1 MEAIGNVFKNA
12 THYLSSMGISDYIDI
27 ILVAYLIYQVI
38 MFIRK
43 TNSRNIAIGVMLFIV
58 VLWVSEITKLTMI
71 NSLMHK
77 AMELGLIALLILFQ
91 PELRRMLER
100 MGSTLTDGRFSTDTD
115 IETAIAETVEACVD
129 MAKAHTGALIVFER
143 NVSLTHALS
152 TGTLINSDTTAELI
166 KNIFFIKAPLHDGAI
181 IIRKCRIAAAGCV
194 LPLTQNKN
202 LSKELGTRHRAGIG
216 MSEQSD
222 AVVVIISEE
231 TGSVSVA
238 IDGMLKRHL
247 NRDSLNA
254 VLRKELVAEETDES
268 KRVTVFKY
276 IRRLLISDD
285 GREDRHNEK
294 TI

>member
-1 MEAIGNVFKNA
+1 MEAISSALKNA
-12 THYLSSMGISDYIDI
+12 THYLSSMGVSDYIDI
-27 ILVAYLIYQVI
+27 ILVAYLIYRVI

-43 TNSRNIAIGVMLFIV
+43 TNSRNIAVGVMLFIV
-58 VLWVSEITKLTMI
+58 VLWVSEITKLTMM
-71 NSLMHK
+71 NALMHK

-115 IETAIAETVEACVD
+115 IETAIAETVEACMD
-129 MAKAHTGALIVFER
+129 MSKAHTGALIVFER

-166 KNIFFIKAPLHDGAI
+166 KNIFFVKAPLHDGAL
-181 IIRKCRIAAAGCV
+181 IIRDCRIAAAGCV

-222 AVVVIISEE
+222 AVVIILSEE
-231 TGSVSVA
+231 TGAISVA

-247 NRDSLNA
+247 NEESLNA
-254 VLRKELVAEETDES
+254 ILRKELVVEEVDTS
-268 KRVTVFKY
+268 KRVTIFRY
-276 IRRLLISDD
+276 IKRLLISDD

-294 TI
+294 NI